1 MALSIKSILG
11 ILLVSWLPFC
21 ERNGSE
27 KLLVNKWK
35 FASIN
40 EIKKA
45 SQLDLKEL
53 EKNTKEEQ
61 EELDKMLQDIYNK
74 AYYEFTK
81 DKKYII
87 NKTQAREKGS
97 WEFAK
102 DGKRLLLTDS
112 KGGSTIL
119 YIKELTNAKL
129 TLALGNDSLG
139 KAMTLVPFQ

>member
-1 MALSIKSILG
+1 MSLSIKSILG

-21 ERNGSE
+21 ERNNTK
-27 KLLVNKWK
+27 KLLVNKWQ

-45 SQLDLKEL
+45 SQLDPKDL

-61 EELDKMLQDIYNK
+61 EELDKMLQDIYSK
-74 AYYEFTK
+74 SYYEFTK

-87 NKTQAREKGS
+87 NKTQSREKGS
-97 WEFAK
+97 WEFAE

-129 TLALGNDSLG
+129 TLAIGSDSLG
-139 KAMTLVPFQ
+139 KAMTLIPFK

>member
-1 MALSIKSILG
+1 MSLSIKSMLG

-21 ERNGSE
+21 ERNNTK
-27 KLLVNKWK
+27 KLLVNKWR

-45 SQLDLKEL
+45 SQLDPKDL

-61 EELDKMLQDIYNK
+61 EELDKMLQDIYSK

-87 NKTQAREKGS
+87 NKTQSREKGS
-97 WEFAK
+97 WEFAE

-112 KGGSTIL
+112 KGGSSIL

-129 TLALGNDSLG
+129 TLAIGSDSLG
-139 KAMTLVPFQ
+139 KTMTLIPFK

>member
-21 ERNGSE
+21 ERNSSE
-27 KLLVNKWK
+27 KLLVNKWR
-35 FASIN
+35 FASVD

-45 SQLDLKEL
+45 SQLDPKEL

-81 DKKYII
+81 DKQYII
-87 NKTQAREKGS
+87 DKTQSREKGS

-129 TLALGNDSLG
+129 TLTMGNDSLG
-139 KAMTLVPFQ
+139 KAMTLIPFQ